1 MGNKD
6 CKFSDT
12 LRKQIKT
19 DRISDEMKDH
29 IKHCSECSEHYLI
42 NSWMTG
48 YSGKK
53 NSKVKLPSFEKIWVG
68 AFREKKV
75 DADLIEK
82 AMFPLKVGRIIA
94 FMVALSAIFLF
105 IVFKN
110 KEIGE
115 MGSRSFDLNFFDS
128 SIIRPFITMFNSS
141 YFISIPLTIILIS
154 FMFYFLFSLIKPV
167 SNKNFGNI

>member
-1 MGNKD
+1 MPITPAQAFTKWFTEYW
-6 CKFSDT
+6 KWLLTT
-12 LRKQIKT
+12 L
-19 DRISDEMKDH
+19 
-29 IKHCSECSEHYLI
+29 
-42 NSWMTG
+42 
-48 YSGKK
+48 
-53 NSKVKLPSFEKIWVG
+53 
-68 AFREKKV
+68 
-75 DADLIEK
+75 
-82 AMFPLKVGRIIA
+82 IIP
-94 FMVALSAIFLF
+94 VIL